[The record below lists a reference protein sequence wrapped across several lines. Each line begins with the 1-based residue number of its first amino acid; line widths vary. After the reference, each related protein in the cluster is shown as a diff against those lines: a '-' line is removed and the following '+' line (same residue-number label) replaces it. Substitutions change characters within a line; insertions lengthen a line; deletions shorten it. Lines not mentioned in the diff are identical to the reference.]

1 MVGEVRTTKQ
11 ATHNRHAP
19 VSFLLLEREELAAAV
34 SNWDVMDKEYL
45 QMA

>member
-19 VSFLLLEREELAAAV
+19 VSFLPPELEELAAAV
-34 SNWDVMDKEYL
+34 SNWDVMDSEYL
-45 QMA
+45 QMV